1 MSTITFNSA
10 PRAETESSYAKNVGR
25 AFRSLLAA
33 LLAVK
38 PSQPAT
44 PRAKLRD
51 QMAVFRLA
59 KQYEG
64 LSPNLAAELRYLASR
79 G

>member
-1 MSTITFNSA
+1 MSSIA
-10 PRAETESSYAKNVGR
+10 LPQHSSDNGLSYGANVGR

-38 PSQPAT
+38 PSEQAAPA
-44 PRAKLRD
+44 AKLRD
-51 QMAVFRLA
+51 QLALFRLA
-59 KQYEG
+59 RDYEA
-64 LSPNLAAELRYLASR
+64 LSPNLAAELRFIAAR